1 MNVIIRSITLA
12 LFFTLAAP
20 AWAAD
25 PGLPADYWQTPIPPQ
40 GEPPAWHALETDLRP
55 EACGQ
60 CHSEQFKAWKQSFHA
75 HAYSPGLAGQYPG
88 LGLHEANNSCQ
99 TCHGPLSEQL
109 LSTSEPWSES
119 LLTFADKPPAS
130 SLMRQSS
137 AAQLRRA
144 GVSCAVCH
152 VRGWR
157 RFGPPP
163 RDSGAT
169 GKVDGPAHGGF
180 TATKQFEQSEFCA
193 ACHQFPQSYASEAL
207 NGKPLENTV
216 FEWQQSSFSSQ
227 GVSCQNCHMPDRR
240 HAFKGIHDAEM
251 VRSGLLFSSATE
263 QGKVIWNITSSR
275 IGHAFPTY
283 VTPRVEVRAHA
294 LDADGGKLDERL
306 WVISRVVSSSGGWH
320 EVSDTRLM
328 PGETRDFAM
337 DLPTG
342 TDKVRFE
349 IWVEPDYFYI
359 GVYRQLLAGNMQP
372 EARLR
377 IEQALERALA
387 ARYLLRADDVTV
399 IGSRRQD

>member
-1 MNVIIRSITLA
+1 MIARSIALGLYLTLTA
-12 LFFTLAAP
+12 S

-25 PGLPADYWQTPIPPQ
+25 PGLPADYWQTPIPSQ
-40 GEPPAWHALETDLRP
+40 GEPPAWHALEVDLRP
-55 EACGQ
+55 EACAQ
-60 CHSEQFKAWKQSFHA
+60 CHSEQFEAWKKSFHA

-99 TCHGPLSEQL
+99 TCHGPLSEQR
-109 LSTSEPWSES
+109 LSASEPWNES
-119 LLTFADKPPAS
+119 LVTFADSPPAS
-130 SLMRQSS
+130 SLMHKSS

-152 VRGWR
+152 VRGWQ

-169 GKVDGPAHGGF
+169 GKIDGPIHGGF
-180 TATKQFEQSEFCA
+180 TATNAFEQAGFCA
-193 ACHQFPQSYASEAL
+193 PCHQFPQSYASEAL

-216 FEWQQSSFSSQ
+216 FEWRQSSFAAQ
-227 GVSCQNCHMPDRR
+227 GISCQNCHMPDRQ

-251 VRSGLLFSSATE
+251 VRSGMLFSSSSE
-263 QGKVIWNITSSR
+263 QGKALWQITSSH

-283 VTPRVEVRAHA
+283 VTPRIEIQAQA
-294 LDADGGKLDERL
+294 LDAKGVKLAERQ
-306 WVISRVVSSSGGWH
+306 WVINREVSSSGGWH

-328 PGETRDFAM
+328 PGETRGYSIDA
-337 DLPTG
+337 PAG
-342 TDKVRFE
+342 ASKVRFE
-349 IWVEPDYFYI
+349 AWVEPDYFYI

-387 ARYLLRADDVTV
+387 ARYLLRADDLAVV
-399 IGSRRQD
+399 GSRRQN